1 MKLNSLLLLATCALL
16 VDVSQAGVTYEQM
29 RSASKLIRDVCLPKY
44 PKVTEEV
51 ADAIQVG
58 NIPYSKDSNCYINCI
73 LEMMQSIKK
82 GKFQLDATIKQMEIM
97 LPDSYKEDYRRGI
110 QLCKDSTVGLKNA
123 PNCDPAHALLS
134 CLKSNIKDF
143 VFP

>member
-1 MKLNSLLLLATCALL
+1 
-16 VDVSQAGVTYEQM
+16 VTYEQM